1 MYNYYA
7 KKGSATPAIKRAI
20 IENDMIEEYHWLP
33 QDIKK
38 IPYRDL
44 QMYYLIRKQKVE
56 TVHAVDQLNKMVN
69 ENQNPTMSSSRGQ
82 NKSYEYTKY

>member
-1 MYNYYA
+1 VYNYYA
-7 KKGSATPAIKRAI
+7 KKGSSTPAIKRAI

-38 IPYRDL
+38 IPYREL

-56 TVHAVDQLNKMVN
+56 TLNAEQQLQQQI
-69 ENQNPTMSSSRGQ
+69 NQSKHNMTTSRGQ
-82 NKSYEYTKY
+82 TKSHQYAQL